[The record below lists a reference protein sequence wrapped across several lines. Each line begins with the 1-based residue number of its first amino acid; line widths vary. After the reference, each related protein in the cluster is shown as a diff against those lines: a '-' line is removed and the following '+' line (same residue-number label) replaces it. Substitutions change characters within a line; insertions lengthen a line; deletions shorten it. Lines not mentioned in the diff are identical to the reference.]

1 MDRDREMLPSGGS
14 ARLLPGHP
22 AALFFYGLSQITV
35 GTVNPCSMLILR
47 EKGTSKGFVIPGD
60 TAGHTG
66 LRLLVEALRGGLFSY
81 ILGSRYDERKNLYW
95 LRWTPEAGYC
105 YSPVQVQKLLFLLER
120 QIPAA
125 FNGPHFHFQPYHY
138 GPFDSAVYQQLEQS
152 AARGLV
158 LIDHSGSPRSF
169 ILTAEGAALGN
180 RALHALPSQVREFV
194 DRTCHFVRT
203 QSFSSLVSSIYKA
216 FPEMRANSVFQS

>member
-1 MDRDREMLPSGGS
+1 MTREEFVLAAMTPGG
-14 ARLLPGHP
+14 
-22 AALFFYGLSQITV
+22 
-35 GTVNPCSMLILR
+35 
-47 EKGTSKGFVIPGD
+47 
-60 TAGHTG
+60 
-66 LRLLVEALRGGLFSY
+66 
-81 ILGSRYDERKNLYW
+81 
-95 LRWTPEAGYC
+95 GYR

-120 QIPAA
+120 QIPGA

-158 LIDHSGSPRSF
+158 LIDHSSSPRSF
-169 ILTAEGAALGN
+169 ILTTDGAAIGN
-180 RALHALPSQVREFV
+180 RALDALPPPIREFV
-194 DRTCHFVRT
+194 ARTCDFVRT